1 VTGDRRPSRPSPT
14 DDAAAGFAVVE
25 ALVALLLAGVA
36 ISVLAASAAAT
47 VRHVRL
53 ARDRSIA
60 VALAAD
66 RLEGLRAG
74 PRDGGRDEI
83 DAAGIRWVRTW
94 SSDGGRGTPV
104 QLQVEVEWPEGRVRL
119 DSAVYP

>member
-1 VTGDRRPSRPSPT
+1 VTGDRKPFRGLPADP
-14 DDAAAGFAVVE
+14 AAAGFAVVE
-25 ALVALLLAGVA
+25 ALVALVLAGIA
-36 ISVLAASAAAT
+36 IAALVASAAAT

-74 PRDGGRDEI
+74 ARDTGRDEI
-83 DAAGIRWVRTW
+83 DAAGSRWLRTW
-94 SSDGGRGTPV
+94 SSDGGRGSPV
-104 QLQVEVEWPEGRVRL
+104 RLQVQVEWADGHVSL